1 MFHEANGIVKEEW
14 SHYLTETELKNHKHL
29 YGVILQICTIFEKQ

>member
-1 MFHEANGIVKEEW
+1 MLHEANGIVKKEW

-29 YGVILQICTIFEKQ
+29 IWGYFANMYYF